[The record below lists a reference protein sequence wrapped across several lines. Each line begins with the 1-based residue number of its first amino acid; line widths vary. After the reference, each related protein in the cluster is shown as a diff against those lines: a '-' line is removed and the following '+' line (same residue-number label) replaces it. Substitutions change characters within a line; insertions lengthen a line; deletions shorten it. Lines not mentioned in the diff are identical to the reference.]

1 MKYESSRLRALATS
15 SQRLNKM
22 LLLLTSLALLLVSMS
37 YWAVGRVFEEESDK
51 VDFHFAR
58 LIESIHEHE
67 SFLKLAAQGYS
78 RAHQNVVTY
87 VQPFSNKLIM
97 LGDDEE
103 VYQVKG
109 LAMSIPFTLAKR
121 NEYSDEAMRGALS
134 WGVQLTDFYSSF
146 WASSFYSSPQL
157 FMFSPSPQ
165 FNVAIPGVG
174 SSRRQLLLEK
184 SNFFEV
190 TQSLYTKLAAERNKL
205 SETHVGWMR
214 APHGLFQDTKT
225 IVGYIGIDLTNEV
238 MPSGKDQGLSILTAL
253 LDASEIN
260 ELERLLVRPINNRFT
275 LISPEGDVLLG
286 EPSRVDDVSDGFSLD
301 RYGLCFKL
309 KSAGENPWVGLYSIS
324 YENFFRYAL
333 WPLLGVIGLFSL
345 LLMVGWRITRW
356 FRTRIVEPAER
367 ANQSLIESE
376 AFNRVILENAP
387 VALCVVQRNNNQVLI
402 ENQRAMEWQCTAE
415 MINVLKLDRRA
426 NIQGE
431 MHMEVAGRYLQ
442 VCFVST
448 RYKGEDVV
456 LCGFNDIT
464 RHIDQTNLLNK
475 ARRSADEA
483 SQAKTLFLATMSHE
497 IRTPLYG
504 LLGNLEL
511 LGLTDLNKRQRD
523 YLSTI
528 ERSSS
533 VLFQLISDVL
543 DVSRIESGQMS
554 VESVTFCPLDLFED
568 CIRAYSAAATN
579 KGLKIYACADGTL
592 PALMLGDPGRI
603 RQIIN
608 NLLSNAIKF
617 TESGQIVLR
626 VKVVEQDDTHAS
638 LQWQVSDTGVG
649 ISEKALAN
657 LFTPFN
663 QLSANNIAGGAGLG
677 LSICS
682 RLSEL
687 MGASLRVVSEP
698 GLGSSFSLNIRLPI
712 IPGELPDC
720 RDIDIQ
726 GMPVRVLAPLKELE
740 QSLIDWLNR
749 WGAYALPATQEA
761 VDDPTFTLLEV
772 TTQATGAVAHSER
785 VIIRGASPDK
795 DSNSPQILEINSYDI
810 RAIGRGLTLIFQG
823 ARPTKRL
830 EHTLAPVRI
839 GLRILVAEDNPI
851 NQAILRE
858 QLEALG
864 AEVSTADNGE
874 QAFKLWNALDFDLVI
889 TDVNMPFMNGY
900 ELAQA
905 LRQQG
910 ADIPILGVTANAF
923 REEGKL
929 CLAAGMNAWVVKPL
943 TLKQLRETLTTWC
956 PTDAA
961 TAQAPSALQ
970 PGDMDNWITLSAQM
984 RQLFIDTMNED
995 LLNTERALH
1004 AKDVQGLVRHLHRM
1018 NGSLAS
1024 VRAQALC
1031 AACNHLEFTLHSH
1044 PLTDDTRRELVAFM
1058 SRLRAALLIL
1068 SEDLIT

>member
-1 MKYESSRLRALATS
+1 
-15 SQRLNKM
+15 
-22 LLLLTSLALLLVSMS
+22 
-37 YWAVGRVFEEESDK
+37 
-51 VDFHFAR
+51 
-58 LIESIHEHE
+58 
-67 SFLKLAAQGYS
+67 
-78 RAHQNVVTY
+78 
-87 VQPFSNKLIM
+87 
-97 LGDDEE
+97 
-103 VYQVKG
+103 
-109 LAMSIPFTLAKR
+109 
-121 NEYSDEAMRGALS
+121 
-134 WGVQLTDFYSSF
+134 
-146 WASSFYSSPQL
+146 
-157 FMFSPSPQ
+157 
-165 FNVAIPGVG
+165 
-174 SSRRQLLLEK
+174 
-184 SNFFEV
+184 
-190 TQSLYTKLAAERNKL
+190 
-205 SETHVGWMR
+205 
-214 APHGLFQDTKT
+214 
-225 IVGYIGIDLTNEV
+225 
-238 MPSGKDQGLSILTAL
+238 
-253 LDASEIN
+253 
-260 ELERLLVRPINNRFT
+260 
-275 LISPEGDVLLG
+275 
-286 EPSRVDDVSDGFSLD
+286 
-301 RYGLCFKL
+301 
-309 KSAGENPWVGLYSIS
+309 
-324 YENFFRYAL
+324 
-333 WPLLGVIGLFSL
+333 
-345 LLMVGWRITRW
+345 
-356 FRTRIVEPAER
+356 
-367 ANQSLIESE
+367 
-376 AFNRVILENAP
+376 
-387 VALCVVQRNNNQVLI
+387 
-402 ENQRAMEWQCTAE
+402 
-415 MINVLKLDRRA
+415 
-426 NIQGE
+426 
-431 MHMEVAGRYLQ
+431 
-442 VCFVST
+442 
-448 RYKGEDVV
+448 
-456 LCGFNDIT
+456 
-464 RHIDQTNLLNK
+464 
-475 ARRSADEA
+475 
-483 SQAKTLFLATMSHE
+483 
-497 IRTPLYG
+497 
-504 LLGNLEL
+504 
-511 LGLTDLNKRQRD
+511 
-523 YLSTI
+523 
-528 ERSSS
+528 
-533 VLFQLISDVL
+533 
-543 DVSRIESGQMS
+543 
-554 VESVTFCPLDLFED
+554 
-568 CIRAYSAAATN
+568 
-579 KGLKIYACADGTL
+579 
-592 PALMLGDPGRI
+592 
-603 RQIIN
+603 
-608 NLLSNAIKF
+608 
-617 TESGQIVLR
+617 
-626 VKVVEQDDTHAS
+626 
-638 LQWQVSDTGVG
+638 
-649 ISEKALAN
+649 
-657 LFTPFN
+657 
-663 QLSANNIAGGAGLG
+663 
-677 LSICS
+677 
-682 RLSEL
+682 

-864 AEVSTADNGE
+864 AEVTTADNGE

-961 TAQAPSALQ
+961 TAQTQSALQ
-970 PGDMDNWITLSAQM
+970 PGDMDNWIALSEQM

-1004 AKDVQGLVRHLHRM
+1004 ANDVQGLVRHLHRM